1 MVSETPSGLEE
12 WSQRPPYKAHRTEE
26 FGTVYWTGKCHC
38 GRVTYQINRERPLDV
53 KYCHCTGCQVL
64 HGAPF
69 QWAAIFHKSDMTF
82 THGTQGLNFY
92 NSAEKQ
98 HAHHLPCKVSCSYC
112 HSPIM
117 DEGRNVILLFPSLI
131 ESKSG
136 LEEEGQGGRNV
147 RKIFEPSCHIFYS
160 QRVVDVRDGKPKWAG
175 MNDSSDLIHE

>member
-1 MVSETPSGLEE
+1 MACESPPGLEE
-12 WSQRPPYKAHRTEE
+12 WQQKPPYQIQGGEK

-38 GRVTYQINRERPLDV
+38 GRVEYRINRERPLDS

-82 THGTQGLNFY
+82 THGHQGLNFY
-92 NSAEKQ
+92 NSAEQQ

-117 DEGRNVILLFPSLI
+117 DEGRNVILLFP
-131 ESKSG
+131 G
-136 LEEEGQGGRNV
+136 LCEVEGKAAVGKTVQQ
-147 RKIFEPSCHIFYS
+147 IFEP
-160 QRVVDVRDGKPKWAG
+160 R
-175 MNDSSDLIHE
+175 